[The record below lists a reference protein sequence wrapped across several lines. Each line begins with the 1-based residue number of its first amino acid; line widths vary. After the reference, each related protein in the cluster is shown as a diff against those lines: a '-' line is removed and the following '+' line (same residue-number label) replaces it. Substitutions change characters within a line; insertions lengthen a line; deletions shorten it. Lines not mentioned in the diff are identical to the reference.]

1 MAQHSLYGR
10 RSWNR
15 RICMSQREFFCERL
29 GHLPFCVD
37 RPFLGLPTVK
47 FSCTKRSRLWK
58 NTLVPSAGWPRSLFG
73 LLSHGSIM
81 QKVIWGLQW
90 YSSLFPRSA
99 WFMQSAHFWRTKKH
113 NILFRISLLSWTAH
127 HGLML
132 FLLTNSPQEALILFY
147 KSEFLLTIEQSRS
160 FVKIILAETCQ
171 ISSTSILR

>member
-1 MAQHSLYGR
+1 
-10 RSWNR
+10 
-15 RICMSQREFFCERL
+15 MSQREFFCERL

-73 LLSHGSIM
+73 LLSHGSII
-81 QKVIWGLQW
+81 QKATWGLLW

-113 NILFRISLLSWTAH
+113 NIFFRISSLLWTTH

-132 FLLTNSPQEALILFY
+132 FLLRNSSQEALILFH

-160 FVKIILAETCQ
+160 FIKIILTETGQ
-171 ISSTSILR
+171 ISSTSFLR